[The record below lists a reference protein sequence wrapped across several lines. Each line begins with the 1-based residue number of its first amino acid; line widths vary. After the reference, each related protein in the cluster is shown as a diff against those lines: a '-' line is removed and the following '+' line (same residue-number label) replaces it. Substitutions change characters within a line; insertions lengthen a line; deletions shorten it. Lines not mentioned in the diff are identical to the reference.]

1 MLATCPFCLADQT
14 VPGKPGRTVIC
25 DSCARPF
32 PAPRQRRSA
41 VDSSGTR
48 SGSRVAGKVS
58 TSATGAK
65 PDRDETIILIPD
77 DANGDMQEAAA
88 GGTGRVVNRYRV
100 IEEISHGG
108 MGAVYRARDRSLQR
122 EVALKVIRDPDSSD
136 RAARFVLE
144 AQITGQ
150 LEHPNIVPVHELGVG
165 PGGRPFFAMKL
176 VRGRTLAS
184 ILAAYRHDAV
194 EAAREFPLTRM
205 LRFVVDVCNAVGF
218 AHARGVI
225 HRDIKPA
232 NIMVGDFGEVMLM
245 DWGLA
250 KVVAGGAVGS
260 DTVEEAL
267 PPSGDTSKIQRL
279 RPEGIAID
287 PDASSGTLPVPGEVR
302 NAPIDATH
310 DGAVLG
316 TPVYMPPEQASG
328 RIAEMDARSD
338 IYSLG
343 AILYEIITL
352 HPPVDGRDVNEV
364 LMNVIGGNIIDPA
377 RRAGRAVP
385 KDLAAVALTALAK
398 DPARR
403 YRSAIAMRRDIESFI
418 EGRAVSVGDGNHGTR
433 LVRVVRRNR
442 RAALVVA
449 LSVVV
454 LVVALAVAFGSTRAV
469 ERERRAVADVRSEL
483 EHERKR
489 VRVADER
496 QRSDRAQVG
505 EAKHLAAIAMAN
517 EQLVR
522 GDHTNA
528 ATALAGSP
536 VELRDWV
543 WRRLDLLTQPH
554 LACFRERTEPLT
566 ALAASGDGAVAAVA
580 GSDGMVDLYDLRTQ
594 RRTGTNRLHPGR
606 IRALAVDQA
615 GGLVAS
621 GGDDGAVRLW
631 QPGSAGTPRTLTG
644 HEAPLTAL
652 AFASAGSA
660 FASGDAS
667 GVVRAWNLANGGD
680 AVLGRLDS
688 GVAAVRIIPGDD
700 GDRVVAASAEGRVAT
715 WRLASRQEIARRRID
730 GRTLAINAD
739 GTRLLV
745 AASDGVRSW
754 DLVRLEAGIRLE
766 GQAPVTV
773 AAFAPNGRIV
783 TAGNDAT
790 VRVWDAGSGRMLLD
804 LYGHQGRISGLGVT
818 MAGNGP
824 EQGWLVLSAG
834 ADGSFRLWDGQQRR
848 DRQVVALGQATC
860 AAVSADGRRA
870 VVGNGG
876 SATVWD
882 LATRRPVQTVLL
894 GRQVRAVALAPDGR
908 AVAVPGDAGVA
919 RVWSD
924 RGGQVLA
931 NVQIPPAALVCISFS
946 PDGSSFATGGAD
958 GRVRAWKT
966 EGGAEIGAVLIQSS
980 AQSSAHR
987 GTVAALAFAPDGKS
1001 LASLGG
1007 DGGVRVA
1014 ALPDGQVRRQFEAG
1028 DGGST
1033 SLAWLD
1039 DGESLVVGSERG
1051 AVIWR
1056 LADGSVRN
1064 RLTGH
1069 GAVAALVSG
1078 DGGRRLFTT
1087 TGDGAI
1093 RVWDPQGGRSL
1104 LACPAFD
1111 SAPLALMVA
1120 NDHDALIA
1128 VLANGTAVIHPVTP
1142 AAPANP

>member
-1 MLATCPFCLADQT
+1 M
-14 VPGKPGRTVIC
+14 
-25 DSCARPF
+25 
-32 PAPRQRRSA
+32 
-41 VDSSGTR
+41 
-48 SGSRVAGKVS
+48 AGKVVP
-58 TSATGAK
+58 SAMGAR
-65 PDRDETIILIPD
+65 PDRDETIVLLPD
-77 DANGDMQEAAA
+77 DADGETQQAAN
-88 GGTGRVVNRYRV
+88 GGTDRVADRYRV

-122 EVALKVIRDPDSSD
+122 EVALKVIRDPGSAD

-184 ILAAYRHDAV
+184 ILADYRHDAV
-194 EAAREFPLTRM
+194 EAGREFPLTRM

-250 KVVAGGAVGS
+250 KVVSGQAVGS

-267 PPSGDTSKIQRL
+267 PPSGDTAKIQRL
-279 RPEGIAID
+279 RPEGIASD
-287 PDASSGTLPVPGEVR
+287 PDAASGTLPAPGEVR
-302 NAPIDATH
+302 SAAIDATH
-310 DGAVLG
+310 NGAVLG
-316 TPVYMPPEQASG
+316 TPVYMPPEQAGG

-352 HPPVDGRDVNEV
+352 HPPIDGRDVNQV
-364 LMNVIGGNIIDPA
+364 LLNVIAGNIIDPA
-377 RRAGRAVP
+377 RRAGRPVP
-385 KDLAAVALTALAK
+385 KDLAAIALTALAK

-403 YRSAIAMRRDIESFI
+403 YRSAIAMRRDIESYI
-418 EGRAVSVGDGNHGTR
+418 EGRAVSVGDGNHGIR

-442 RAALVVA
+442 RVALVVA
-449 LSVVV
+449 VSLIV
-454 LVVALAVAFGSTRAV
+454 LAMGLAVAFGSTRAV
-469 ERERRAVADVRSEL
+469 ERERRAAADVRSEL
-483 EHERKR
+483 ENERKR

-517 EQLVR
+517 EHLVR
-522 GDHTNA
+522 GDHANA
-528 ATALAGSP
+528 AAALAGCP
-536 VELRDWV
+536 VELRDWA

-580 GSDGMVDLYDLRTQ
+580 GNDGMVDLYDLRTQ

-606 IRALAVDQA
+606 IRALTVDQA
-615 GGLVAS
+615 GALIAS
-621 GGDDGAVRLW
+621 GGEDGAVRLW
-631 QPGSAGTPRTLTG
+631 QPGSAGTPRTLHG
-644 HEAPLTAL
+644 HEAALTAL
-652 AFASAGSA
+652 ALDPGGLAL
-660 FASGDAS
+660 ASGDAA
-667 GVVRAWNLANGGD
+667 GVVRAWNLGNGGD

-688 GVAAVRIIPGDD
+688 AVAAVRIIRGDD
-700 GDRVVAASAEGRVAT
+700 GERVVAASAEGRVAT
-715 WRLASRQEIARRRID
+715 WHLASRREIARRRID

-745 AASDGVRSW
+745 ASSDGVRSW
-754 DLVRLEAGIRLE
+754 DLVRLEPGTRLE
-766 GQAPVTV
+766 IQSAVTV

-783 TAGNDAT
+783 TAGHDAT
-790 VRVWDAGSGRMLLD
+790 VRVWDAGSGRMQLD
-804 LYGHQGRISGLGVT
+804 LHGHQGRISGLGAVL
-818 MAGNGP
+818 AGNGP
-824 EQGWLVLSAG
+824 EQAWLVLSAG
-834 ADGSFRLWDGQQRR
+834 ADGSVRLWDGQQRR
-848 DRQVVALGQATC
+848 DRQIIPLGQASC
-860 AAVSADGRRA
+860 AAVSDDGRRA
-870 VVGNGG
+870 VIGFGG

-882 LATRRPVQTVLL
+882 LSTRKPVQTVLL

-908 AVAVPGDAGVA
+908 AVAVAGDAGVA

-931 NVQIPPAALVCISFS
+931 SVQIPPAALVCIGFS
-946 PDGSSFATGGAD
+946 PDGGSFATGGAD
-958 GRVRAWKT
+958 GRVRTWRT
-966 EGGAEIGAVLIQSS
+966 EGGAEIGGLQTR
-980 AQSSAHR
+980 SSAHR
-987 GTVAALAFAPDGKS
+987 GTVAALAFAPDGRS

-1007 DGGVRVA
+1007 DGGVRIA
-1014 ALPDGQVRRQFEAG
+1014 ALPDGEIRCRFEAG
-1028 DGGST
+1028 EGGST
-1033 SLAWLD
+1033 GLAWLD
-1039 DGESLVVGSERG
+1039 EGESLAVGGERG
-1051 AVIWR
+1051 AVVWR
-1056 LADGSVRN
+1056 VAEASVRN

-1078 DGGRRLFTT
+1078 DGGRRLFTS

-1093 RVWDPQGGRSL
+1093 RTWDPQSGRSL
-1104 LACPAFD
+1104 LASPAFD

-1120 NDHDALIA
+1120 NDRDALIA
-1128 VLANGTAVIHPVTP
+1128 ILANGTAVIQPVT
-1142 AAPANP
+1142 AAVPANP